1 MVRKSVVIFG
11 LSLLA
16 SVAQPANATTLTFD
30 NIPGGSIQDVFG
42 DMPAYEGFLFS
53 STLDWI
59 DLLLSPWDVG
69 AHSGEFGILNN
80 EGGVGVVNASDGSDF
95 TFDGLWAK
103 WWPTEPRPA
112 GVNSLFGT
120 LSGYNDGSQVWS
132 VATSLDETYKFYGP
146 RAGSIDELRLG
157 FGEFFF
163 VDDLLLNEPARVSDS
178 TSTLA
183 LMIAGGL
190 LGVFVQRWWS

>member
-1 MVRKSVVIFG
+1 MVRKSLVIVG

-30 NIPGGSIQDVFG
+30 NIPGGSIQDTFG

-59 DLLLSPWDVG
+59 DLVLSPWPFG
-69 AHSGEFGILNN
+69 AHSAEFGILNN
-80 EGGVGVVNASDGSDF
+80 EGGVGVVKASDGSDF
-95 TFDGLWAK
+95 TFDGLWAR
-103 WWPTEPRPA
+103 WWPTEPQP

-120 LSGYNDGSQVWS
+120 LSGYDDGLQVWS
-132 VATSLDETYKFYGP
+132 VATSLNETYKFYGP
-146 RAGSIDELRLG
+146 QAGAIDELRLG
-157 FGEFFF
+157 FGDFFF

-183 LMIAGGL
+183 LMIAVGL
-190 LGVFVQRWWS
+190 LGVAVQRRWS

>member
-1 MVRKSVVIFG
+1 MVRKRLVIFAM
-11 LSLLA
+11 SLLA

-30 NIPGGSIQDVFG
+30 NIPGGSIQDAFG

-59 DLLLSPWDVG
+59 DLVLSPWPLG

-80 EGGVGVVNASDGSDF
+80 LGGVGVVKASDGSDF

-103 WWPTEPRPA
+103 WWPADPPSS
-112 GVNSLFGT
+112 GVNSLLGT

-146 RAGSIDELRLG
+146 RAGAIDELRLG
-157 FGEFFF
+157 FGDIFF

-183 LMIAGGL
+183 LMIAVGL
-190 LGVFVQRWWS
+190 LGVAVQRWWS